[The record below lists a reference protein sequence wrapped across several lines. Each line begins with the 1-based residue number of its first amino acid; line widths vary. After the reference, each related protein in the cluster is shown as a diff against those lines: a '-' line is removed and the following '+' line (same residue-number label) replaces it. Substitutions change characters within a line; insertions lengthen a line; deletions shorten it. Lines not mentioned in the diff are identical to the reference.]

1 MPVVVKHSK
10 GTYLTTGFVASTAVF
25 ASPVERPA
33 GHVPPIYSSNAV
45 APSLQLAPSPPL
57 F

>member
-1 MPVVVKHSK
+1 MTVAVKHK

-25 ASPVERPA
+25 ASLVERPA

-45 APSLQLAPSPPL
+45 APSLQLAPSTPL